1 MVQKF
6 SISTQAGLA
15 LCTYFFLIIG
25 LGGSRTHD
33 HRFRKPSLYPT
44 ELQSLKVI
52 NGETCSPRFLE
63 KPAVNRL
70 YNNISLYNSQTLNK
84 IRPTGVKP
92 VTFGFGDRHS
102 IQLSYGRLTFLI
114 LTQIRRF

>member
-15 LCTYFFLIIG
+15 LCTYFFLING

-52 NGETCSPRFLE
+52 KGRHAPRDFLR
-63 KPAVNRL
+63 NRL
-70 YNNISLYNSQTLNK
+70 STDYIITLAYT
-84 IRPTGVKP
+84 IVK
-92 VTFGFGDRHS
+92 H
-102 IQLSYGRLTFLI
+102 
-114 LTQIRRF
+114 